1 MLSFVLIHSEITKKL
16 IDFSFLL
23 MIASNSV
30 EVSVARDDL
39 GIFGM
44 CCDLPLNE
52 LS

>member
-1 MLSFVLIHSEITKKL
+1 MLSSVLIPSGITKQF
-16 IDFSFLL
+16 IYFSFLL

-39 GIFGM
+39 GIFEM
-44 CCDLPLNE
+44 CCDLTLNE

>member
-1 MLSFVLIHSEITKKL
+1 MLSFVLIQSGVTKKC
-16 IDFSFLL
+16 IDFSFHL

-30 EVSVARDDL
+30 VSVARDDL

-44 CCDLPLNE
+44 GCDLTLNE